1 MQEEKYKIYLNCK
14 RFVNTVN
21 KLRKERHLYEQNY
34 QNLPKNFRGFEVAAC
49 QCRVSDPSRSTLCNR
64 NQRNYELE
72 GGHV

>member
-1 MQEEKYKIYLNCK
+1 MQEKKYKIYLNCK

-34 QNLPKNFRGFEVAAC
+34 QNLPKNIRRFKVAAR
-49 QCRVSDPSRSTLCNR
+49 QCRVSDFSRSTLCNR
-64 NQRNYELE
+64 DQYNYELE